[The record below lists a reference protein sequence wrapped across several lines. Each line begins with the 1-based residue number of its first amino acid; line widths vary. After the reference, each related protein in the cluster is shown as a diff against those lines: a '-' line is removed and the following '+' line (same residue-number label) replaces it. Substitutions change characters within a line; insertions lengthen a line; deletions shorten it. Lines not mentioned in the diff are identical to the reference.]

1 MSPAPLPPVLCTLPG
16 FSQHLPLNST
26 PSILQ
31 CNNLCLSTKIV
42 VPEPPAKLGLV
53 PLLSHLFISSKKRQ
67 KGWTEFGFEVSHA
80 PTDPH
85 IHLVLDLPPSAYFE
99 TDCYG

>member
-1 MSPAPLPPVLCTLPG
+1 M
-16 FSQHLPLNST
+16 
-26 PSILQ
+26 
-31 CNNLCLSTKIV
+31 
-42 VPEPPAKLGLV
+42 
-53 PLLSHLFISSKKRQ
+53 
-67 KGWTEFGFEVSHA
+67 EFGFEVSHA